1 MRVALRRSVDFLVEY
16 LSMSL
21 LVLMTI
27 VVAWVVF
34 SRYVLGNTP
43 AWGEEGALLCM
54 VWFGFISMA
63 IGVRDN
69 LHISID
75 VFERILPDSFK
86 NATDWIKR
94 ALVLAFA
101 IFMVFEGFNM
111 SEVAL
116 ANDMPGLGIPSAF
129 LYAAVPCSGVA
140 IIYYV
145 FGDIISRLTK
155 RKEAQH

>member
-34 SRYVLGNTP
+34 SRYVLGNRP

-75 VFERILPDSFK
+75 VFDRILPDSFK

-101 IFMVFEGFNM
+101 IFMVF
-111 SEVAL
+111 
-116 ANDMPGLGIPSAF
+116 
-129 LYAAVPCSGVA
+129 
-140 IIYYV
+140 
-145 FGDIISRLTK
+145 
-155 RKEAQH
+155 

>member
-34 SRYVLGNTP
+34 SRYILEHTP

-75 VFERILPDSFK
+75 IFDRILPDSFK

-101 IFMVFEGFNM
+101 IFMVFEGINM

-155 RKEAQH
+155 RKEAQS

>member
-1 MRVALRRSVDFLVEY
+1 MRVTVRRAVDFLVEY
-16 LSMSL
+16 FSMSL

-27 VVAWVVF
+27 IVAWVVF
-34 SRYVLGNTP
+34 SRYALGHTP
-43 AWGEEGALLCM
+43 AWGEESALLCM
-54 VWFGFISMA
+54 IWFGFISMA

-75 VFERILPDSFK
+75 VFDRILPESFK

-101 IFMVFEGFNM
+101 IFMVFEGINM

-129 LYAAVPCSGVA
+129 LYAAVPCSGLA

-145 FGDIISRLTK
+145 FGDIIAQFTK
-155 RKEAQH
+155 RKEAQS